1 MEAVV
6 PQRQVYLS
14 IPSSD
19 YRLISSMSRKMGW
32 TIHRQRKS
40 GLERAIEDV
49 RAGRVYQADSIEDL
63 MAQLNS

>member
-1 MEAVV
+1 MEAAIS
-6 PQRQVYLS
+6 QRQVLLS

-19 YRLISSMSRKMGW
+19 YKLISTMSRKMGW

-63 MAQLNS
+63 MAQLNA